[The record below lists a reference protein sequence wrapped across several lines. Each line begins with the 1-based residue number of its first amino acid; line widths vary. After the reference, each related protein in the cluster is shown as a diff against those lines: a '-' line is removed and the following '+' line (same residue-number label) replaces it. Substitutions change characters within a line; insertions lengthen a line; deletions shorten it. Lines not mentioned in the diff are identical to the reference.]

1 MLIDAHRFWGRMG
14 AAALTG
20 SPELFA
26 PHGWTEFQNACTDEC
41 EVDGVDAVDGGC
53 GPSRVAPMYRVGST
67 TDCWAAKKP
76 IDDAFQEFYS
86 CPQRPSTEICILF
99 LDPAVQADISV
110 NRIAEEYR
118 ESGLAGMR
126 GGVVF
131 MFVFFAIGGFNI
143 VFWGTACGCIE
154 NPIYKM
160 KVEEAARRRRRN
172 QDLSRQ
178 AREVGKTAP
187 SSASPPTTSVDLSVL
202 PNGKDS

>member
-1 MLIDAHRFWGRMG
+1 MPA
-14 AAALTG
+14 T
-20 SPELFA
+20 PV
-26 PHGWTEFQNACTDEC
+26 HGD
-41 EVDGVDAVDGGC
+41 
-53 GPSRVAPMYRVGST
+53 MY
-67 TDCWAAKKP
+67 
-76 IDDAFQEFYS
+76 
-86 CPQRPSTEICILF
+86 LL

-172 QDLSRQ
+172 QALSRQ
-178 AREVGKTAP
+178 A
-187 SSASPPTTSVDLSVL
+187 
-202 PNGKDS
+202 